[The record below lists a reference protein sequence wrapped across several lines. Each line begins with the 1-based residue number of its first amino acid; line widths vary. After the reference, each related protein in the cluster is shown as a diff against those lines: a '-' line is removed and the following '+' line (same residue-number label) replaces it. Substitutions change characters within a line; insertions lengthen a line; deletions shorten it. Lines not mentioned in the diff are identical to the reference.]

1 MGSEPLVSIMMPCF
15 NVEQTLPMALASL
28 RAQTYQNWEAVIV
41 DDGSSDRTWE
51 RLRACA
57 DPRLRLTRFDRN
69 RGRGAARQRCLEM
82 ATGEFLSFLDADD
95 WLFPGKLAHQVGLM
109 QDHPEVTVLSGVCV
123 ITDVNGNAVG
133 LTRTG
138 LQAGESFE
146 TGLFTHPGPPPLS
159 FPPCM
164 VRMSAA
170 RNARF
175 NPEFRRSQD
184 SDFLIQV
191 MLGRRYAVSSVPVYA
206 YSQAEAASLEKTLE
220 GYRYRLRC
228 YAQYTDSHPLRSRA
242 QMART
247 VARMGVYKAA
257 GWLHVESLLI
267 ERRWHGVTP
276 EARSAYATAKKAV
289 AGTLEIK
296 EAS

>member
-1 MGSEPLVSIMMPCF
+1 MGSESLVSIMMPCF
-15 NVEQTLPMALASL
+15 NAERTLPMALASL
-28 RAQTYQNWEAVIV
+28 RAQIYQNWEAVIV

-51 RLRACA
+51 QLRAVA
-57 DPRLRLTRFDRN
+57 DPRIRLARFDRN

-95 WLFPGKLAHQVGLM
+95 WLFPNKLAHQVSLM
-109 QDHPEVTVLSGVCV
+109 QEHPGVAVLSGACI

-138 LQAGESFE
+138 LRAGESFE
-146 TGLFTHPGPPPLS
+146 TGVFAHPGPPPLS

-170 RNARF
+170 HHARF
-175 NPEFRRSQD
+175 NVEFRRSQD

-191 MLGRRYAVSSVPVYA
+191 MLGRQYAVSSLPVYA

-228 YAQYTDSHPLRSRA
+228 YAQYKDSHPLRSRA

-247 VARMGVYKAA
+247 VARMGAYKLA
-257 GWLHVESLLI
+257 GWLHAENLLI
-267 ERRWHGVTP
+267 ERRWQSVTP
-276 EARSAYATAKKAV
+276 DARSEYAAAKAAV
-289 AGTLEIK
+289 MGTLEIK